1 MHPLFLKGSICPRR
15 VNLVFPL
22 ILSSSISTRSSFPL
36 RHWSPSSFQRLGGAN
51 VCSFSRSTNQTN
63 GHRGRRASAQCAS
76 KKYYASSFGIGPTP
90 QSKSQR
96 LSYGLNELL
105 RPISHS
111 RSGVQQLDWAPCARV
126 FMRPVNLSP
135 PQWKKSVCD
144 EFTVTIGLCQLA
156 KRNPFRF
163 ICTKSG
169 ASVC

>member
-1 MHPLFLKGSICPRR
+1 MSFPSFCPRPSPPGLPFR
-15 VNLVFPL
+15 FV
-22 ILSSSISTRSSFPL
+22 IG
-36 RHWSPSSFQRLGGAN
+36 RHLAFNGSVVRMCVHSPVQPIKRMDTEDAAL
-51 VCSFSRSTNQTN
+51 Q
-63 GHRGRRASAQCAS
+63 
-76 KKYYASSFGIGPTP
+76 KKYYASSFGIGSTP

-105 RPISHS
+105 KPISHS

-144 EFTVTIGLCQLA
+144 EFIVTIGLCQLA